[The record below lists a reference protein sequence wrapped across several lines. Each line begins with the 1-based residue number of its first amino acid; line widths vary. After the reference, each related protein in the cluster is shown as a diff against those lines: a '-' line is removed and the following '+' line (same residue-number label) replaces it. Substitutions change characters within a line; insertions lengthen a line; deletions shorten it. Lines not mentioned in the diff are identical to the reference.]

1 MIEKKDIATPKDA
14 HAVYP
19 ISPFYQFGEV
29 KAFIRLLQD
38 GNVGVIP
45 QASSDP
51 PRCSEGTATVDGE
64 PFLTLPVL
72 HSFVEGGE
80 AFLAERER
88 SAVLHEESCRD
99 ATLKADASRAEQKA
113 MSVGEASRLGGVQR
127 PPDSWDEKLLLELL
141 KGVFDRA
148 PGNEECGV
156 GFGRG
161 GGLRGHLDSFD
172 VDGDGVLNPQEFA
185 ASLHSLGAKAKR
197 FNGRRCVDDLVSRF
211 RRDCH
216 DEFKEGSDDGVSIA
230 KIAQWFSDT
239 SEGREHGSHG
249 FRSTDGDCREKER
262 LSGEVRARELV
273 PGEAL
278 RRAVR
283 LAESKGTTLE
293 RAFARLDESGN
304 GFITLRQL
312 LRGLD
317 QLGVFKEVREIV
329 AEHGWIVLIFLEP
342 NRFVMVFVLRASAL
356 GAYRT
361 PWFNSQP
368 CKALSR
374 VSAFYS
380 LLYLSRGELV
390 LEARRIERV
399 E

>member
-1 MIEKKDIATPKDA
+1 MKLAPLLTEENDTVTLKDTRVVHP
-14 HAVYP
+14 VF
-19 ISPFYQFGEV
+19 PFYQLGEV

-38 GNVGVIP
+38 GNVDTIP
-45 QASSDP
+45 QASSDL
-51 PRCSEGTATVDGE
+51 PRCSAGAAAVDGE

-88 SAVLHEESCRD
+88 SAVVHEESCRN
-99 ATLKADASRAEQKA
+99 AILKADSSRAEQKEKA
-113 MSVGEASRLGGVQR
+113 IGEASRPDGVER

-148 PGNEECGV
+148 PDNVECDV

-185 ASLHSLGAKAKR
+185 ASLHSLGAKVKT
-197 FNGRRCVDDLVSRF
+197 FNERRCVDYLISRF

-216 DEFKEGSDDGVSIA
+216 DECKEGSDDGVSIA
-230 KIAQWFSDT
+230 KIAQWFSDA
-239 SEGREHGSHG
+239 SGGREHGSHG
-249 FRSTDGDCREKER
+249 SRSTDGDCRDKER
-262 LSGEVRARELV
+262 LSREARARELV
-273 PGEAL
+273 PGGTL

-293 RAFARLDESGN
+293 RAFARLDDSGN

-317 QLGVFKEVREIV
+317 QLGVFKEVTGIV
-329 AEHGWIVLIFLEP
+329 VEHDWIVSIILEHS
-342 NRFVMVFVLRASAL
+342 RF
-356 GAYRT
+356 
-361 PWFNSQP
+361 
-368 CKALSR
+368 
-374 VSAFYS
+374 
-380 LLYLSRGELV
+380 
-390 LEARRIERV
+390 
-399 E
+399 